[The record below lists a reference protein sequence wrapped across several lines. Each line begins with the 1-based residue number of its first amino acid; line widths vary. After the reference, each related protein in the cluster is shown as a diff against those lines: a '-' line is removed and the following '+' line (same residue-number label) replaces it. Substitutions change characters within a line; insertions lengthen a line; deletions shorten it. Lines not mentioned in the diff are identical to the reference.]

1 MENNSALSIT
11 VPSAVQ
17 RQSVTYYILSL
28 SKVYQIEVHNI
39 ERRFSKFEAL
49 NLELH
54 SLGYTRLPELP
65 KSFMLIQMQSGIEQR
80 RKDLEIYMRALLQRK
95 DTRHSL
101 PVVKFL
107 ELDQF
112 CPELIYQRLE
122 LV

>member
-49 NLELH
+49 NLELQA
-54 SLGYTRLPELP
+54 LGYTRLPELP
-65 KSFMLIQMQSGIEQR
+65 KSFMLIQM
-80 RKDLEIYMRALLQRK
+80 
-95 DTRHSL
+95 
-101 PVVKFL
+101 
-107 ELDQF
+107 
-112 CPELIYQRLE
+112 
-122 LV
+122 